1 MAGARWWLSATEC
14 SQILEGQIHRKLT
27 RSPIEMQADRGE
39 VITLEMGPGSQKA
52 KNTIGPDLKS
62 FLGNAFVC
70 SEFQYRSSIPRAF
83 LDHHTKQS
91 KMIQLAE
98 CAED

>member
-1 MAGARWWLSATEC
+1 MRASVCAIARAVLAPPASDPLVIT
-14 SQILEGQIHRKLT
+14 
-27 RSPIEMQADRGE
+27 GE

-62 FLGNAFVC
+62 FLGNKFVC

-91 KMIQLAE
+91 KMIQLAG